1 MAGKKPPKLTLVK
14 GQEKGKDRPLTAKQ
28 ASFCESIVGINED
41 EPLTIVDSYRKHYS
55 TDNMSLNAQYV
66 ESSRLFNHPMI
77 SLRIE
82 HLRTEQEKRNIAR
95 NQSRKER
102 VIFNLESLAY
112 DNTNT
117 GHTRV
122 KSLELLGR
130 MAGVDLF
137 RDNHVIE
144 DNRNAQDIKAELE
157 KKLKSLLS

>member
-1 MAGKKPPKLTLVK
+1 M
-14 GQEKGKDRPLTAKQ
+14 
-28 ASFCESIVGINED
+28 SID
-41 EPLTIVDSYRKHYS
+41 
-55 TDNMSLNAQYV
+55 AQYV
-66 ESSRLFNHPMI
+66 ESIDYLITLKI

-82 HLRTEQEKRNIAR
+82 QLRTEQEKRNIAR

-112 DNTNT
+112 DKTNT

-144 DNRNAQDIKAELE
+144 DNRNAQDIKEELE

>member
-1 MAGKKPPKLTLVK
+1 M
-14 GQEKGKDRPLTAKQ
+14 
-28 ASFCESIVGINED
+28 NED

-55 TDNMSLNAQYV
+55 TDGMSLNAQYV
-66 ESSRLFNHPMI
+66 ESSRLYNSPKI

-82 HLRTEQEKRNIAR
+82 QLRTELEKRNIAR

-112 DNTNT
+112 DKNNT

-144 DNRNAQDIKAELE
+144 DNRNSQDIKEELE

>member
-1 MAGKKPPKLTLVK
+1 MAGKKPPKLRLVK
-14 GQEKGKDRPLTAKQ
+14 GQEKGKDRALTAKQ
-28 ASFCESIVGINED
+28 SKFCESIVGMNED
-41 EPLTIVDSYRKHYS
+41 EPLTIVDAYRKHYS
-55 TDNMSLNAQYV
+55 TDNMSIDAQYV
-66 ESSRLFNHPMI
+66 ESSRLYNSPKI
-77 SLRIE
+77 SLRIQQ
-82 HLRTEQEKRNIAR
+82 LRDELEKRNIAR

-112 DNTNT
+112 DKTNT

-157 KKLKSLLS
+157 KKIKSLLS